1 MDESDVSVLKL
12 KNKILDEILSRK
24 ILLKLKNNLSY
35 YIDGRIIKFSELI
48 RLHSCDLNFDNK
60 LTYENINRKILIIIV
75 EFLEIINWKHHQYT
89 FSSKLPELD
98 CWYTYNK
105 NDIEEVKQVAIQLRI
120 PILLDFFNFY
130 KDKENKIIRE
140 NGFFKTLVDIPINSN
155 TETEQVK
162 IEITSKEFE
171 NAEPVINDDKNIPF
185 KLPVKLFQVKLNA
198 AKNIIKSKFDLI
210 LNDKDLDKLIDNIA
224 SDAFWFVVIA
234 FKLFKIKTDGMNIK
248 SKEKQYSKTEYETR
262 MNMILD
268 MLKRLSQNY
277 FNFFIKLCEFGKSN
291 LPSINNGN
299 NSNNNFNFNTNTN
312 TNSNNNNHNDD
323 MKTYSSNSKTETI
336 NKTINESDL
345 EKRKKIVSSIKVG
358 FNKDFV
364 LDYLYDYFSQ
374 CVFYSLY
381 LAFPKSRQKFTK
393 EFRSL
398 LTSFFGYLFNGLN
411 IHNIYN
417 TNHWNLDMGSG
428 NMIEP
433 DDQDSKSL
441 LISISRTSKFDI
453 S

>member
-75 EFLEIINWKHHQYT
+75 EFLEIISWKHHQYT

-105 NDIEEVKQVAIQLRI
+105 NDIDEIKQVSSQLRI
-120 PILLDFFNFY
+120 PIILDFFNFY

-155 TETEQVK
+155 IETEQVK
-162 IEITSKEFE
+162 IETTSKEFE
-171 NAEPVINDDKNIPF
+171 NAEPVNNEDKNIPF
-185 KLPVKLFQVKLNA
+185 KIPIKLIQVKLNA
-198 AKNIIKSKFDLI
+198 AKNILKSKFDLI

-224 SDAFWFVVIA
+224 CDAFWFIVIA
-234 FKLFKIKTDGMNIK
+234 FKLYKLKVEGSNEK
-248 SKEKQYSKTEYETR
+248 NKEKLYSKSAYETR
-262 MNMILD
+262 MNMILE

-291 LPSINNGN
+291 LPSI
-299 NSNNNFNFNTNTN
+299 SNNNINFNSNSTTNN
-312 TNSNNNNHNDD
+312 QNDD
-323 MKTYSSNSKTETI
+323 LKTYSSNSKTETI
-336 NKTINESDL
+336 NKATINESDTDKND
-345 EKRKKIVSSIKVG
+345 KRKKNVSSIKVG

-433 DDQDSKSL
+433 DETDSKIFI
-441 LISISRTSKFDI
+441 ISFSRASKFGI
-453 S
+453 YGKSN